1 MRNFACAKYPTKV
14 CDLLRKTLSLRKVG
28 ATVQLSVTTDPL
40 SESGTMKIT
49 YPARGGLLNQGF
61 TYVPAVRTD
70 IRATFERIRREQQQ
84 PRLLP
89 APAVKGG
96 V

>member
-1 MRNFACAKYPTKV
+1 
-14 CDLLRKTLSLRKVG
+14 
-28 ATVQLSVTTDPL
+28 
-40 SESGTMKIT
+40 MKIT
-49 YPARGGLLNQGF
+49 YPTSGGLLNRAF
-61 TYVPAVRTD
+61 TYVPAERTD

-96 V
+96 AWWLGS